1 MGETSPMLEVL
12 KYIYIYINSPLCFGS
27 EKIQSKNYDPALESI

>member
-12 KYIYIYINSPLCFGS
+12 KYIYIFISIPPSVLVLKRFRA
-27 EKIQSKNYDPALESI
+27 KIMIQL